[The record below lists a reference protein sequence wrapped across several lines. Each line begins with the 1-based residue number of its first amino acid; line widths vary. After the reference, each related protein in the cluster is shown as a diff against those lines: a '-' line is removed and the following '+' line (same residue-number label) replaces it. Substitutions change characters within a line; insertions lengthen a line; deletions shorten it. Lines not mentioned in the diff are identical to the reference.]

1 MVIDNGPPNPTSIN
15 NALSDGT
22 TASIPSSI
30 PAEQL
35 HHSLQH
41 LFDVHI
47 LICKQAE
54 LRSSIPWDPSLPTS
68 DAIYEQHKDSL
79 SEIGRLFMGI
89 LLPELDKAAARL
101 QAHAQQTIGVRTL
114 ISLHR
119 HKLRHDHFPAL
130 LNDIDPELMD
140 FDPIDIF
147 TGEQLQYTLTNQG
160 PTLYALG
167 NDRDDDNRRY
177 NPSVQSITTP
187 TDADWPMFSYHKL
200 ERLYPDE

>member
-1 MVIDNGPPNPTSIN
+1 
-15 NALSDGT
+15 
-22 TASIPSSI
+22 
-30 PAEQL
+30 
-35 HHSLQH
+35 
-41 LFDVHI
+41 
-47 LICKQAE
+47 
-54 LRSSIPWDPSLPTS
+54 
-68 DAIYEQHKDSL
+68 
-79 SEIGRLFMGI
+79 MGI